1 MHEVK
6 KDAREVANKTKE
18 AWRRADG
25 EEDLGDKA
33 ANLGDD
39 VRDALGNAGDTLR
52 READDRTDDFRR

>member
-6 KDAREVANKTKE
+6 KDAREVQNKAKE

-52 READDRTDDFRR
+52 HEVDKRTDDRV